1 MALKIFSNLC
11 EKITKDPRYET
22 IKIFD
27 KGDMED
33 CVSLNW
39 EMDELV
45 QFFIHIHKNLI
56 YKFQVN

>member
-22 IKIFD
+22 IKIID

-33 CVSLNW
+33 CVFLNW

-45 QFFIHIHKNLI
+45 
-56 YKFQVN
+56 